1 MNAGDCM
8 CMYVCALLCYGL
20 WPSALN
26 PQSVKVSSVSLSLS
40 LSLTH

>member
-26 PQSVKVSSVSLSLS
+26 PQSVKCLSLS
-40 LSLTH
+40 PV